1 MWVLRFRDGFDLG
14 PVAARFDERGFSTT
28 TVPGATIRSH
38 AMDVSADWLR
48 ATAFGILNT
57 AFLDD
62 GRTLVL
68 SVASTRSRTWWPITA
83 AIPPS
88 SGFRRRRAS
97 STAPPSAMLLPG
109 LATCGDFVPMPIDIS
124 HPLASPD
131 LSQPPAG
138 LHPYAVLGVG
148 YERPDWDP
156 IGRISFG
163 YLDAATATADLAG
176 RAALARSGES
186 VRARE
191 PYADMAFQV
200 VDGRADG
207 AILTLDVSPFAGQP
221 RRLFDMVY
229 GRDMVFAG
237 C

>member
-1 MWVLRFRDGFDLG
+1 MASQLDG
-14 PVAARFDERGFSTT
+14 A
-28 TVPGATIRSH
+28 
-38 AMDVSADWLR
+38 SA
-48 ATAFGILNT
+48 
-57 AFLDD
+57 
-62 GRTLVL
+62 
-68 SVASTRSRTWWPITA
+68 
-83 AIPPS
+83 
-88 SGFRRRRAS
+88 
-97 STAPPSAMLLPG
+97 AMLLPG
-109 LATCGDFVPMPIDIS
+109 LATCGGFVPMPIDIS

-131 LSQPPAG
+131 LSQPTAG
-138 LHPYAVLGVG
+138 LHPYAVLGVA

-176 RAALARSGES
+176 RGALARSGES

-200 VDGRADG
+200 VDERVDG
-207 AILTLDVSPFAGQP
+207 AILTLDVSPVAGQP
-221 RRLFDMVY
+221 QRLFHMVS